1 MCDGDYDGGCND
13 PDYYD
18 IQFREQNPEIYG
30 NDEVMQEY
38 YGSENDE
45 QFHQE
50 YLRWKRN
57 HPNKIKSF
65 HEEPKPKRPTND
77 PSNFD
82 EWPNI
87 IIFLILVS
95 IFTFLFI
102 KACG

>member
-1 MCDGDYDGGCND
+1 MCDGDHDGGCND

-50 YLRWKRN
+50 YLR
-57 HPNKIKSF
+57 
-65 HEEPKPKRPTND
+65 
-77 PSNFD
+77 
-82 EWPNI
+82 
-87 IIFLILVS
+87 
-95 IFTFLFI
+95 
-102 KACG
+102 